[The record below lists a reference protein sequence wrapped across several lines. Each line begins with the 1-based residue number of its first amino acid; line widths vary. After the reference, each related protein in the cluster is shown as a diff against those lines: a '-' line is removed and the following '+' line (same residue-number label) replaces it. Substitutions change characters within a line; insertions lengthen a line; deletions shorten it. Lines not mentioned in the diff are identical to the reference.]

1 MHFYFSDDS
10 QCILHFNCSDSTTTE
25 TPSTTTEDPNKEDAT
40 EKVEIIL
47 IITSIIL
54 TPIFLFCS
62 YKMATRRAYENVEM
76 IPLNERNV

>member
-1 MHFYFSDDS
+1 MHFYFSDES
-10 QCILHFNCSDSTTTE
+10 QCILHLKCYDSTTTE
-25 TPSTTTEDPNKEDAT
+25 TPSTTTEYPNKEDAT
-40 EKVEIIL
+40 RKVEIIL